1 MSKNKLVLKNAVMGV
16 ARSRLRNADHVTQIV
31 PLKWNT
37 LETCM
42 RRHTR
47 LFFYKMYGG
56 FLDGKWE
63 DHLIPNRERRTP
75 GSHYFNFFIV
85 PKGHKEYF
93 RFSFFPQ
100 TITEWNRLPKETV
113 TSQSLS
119 IFNSKLFRLSFIR
132 GT

>member
-1 MSKNKLVLKNAVMGV
+1 MGV
-16 ARSRLRNADHVTQIV
+16 ARSGLWDPGHVTEIV
-31 PLKWNT
+31 PLKWDT

-47 LFFYKMYGG
+47 LSVMYKMCCG
-56 FLDGKWE
+56 FLDAKWE

-75 GSHYFNFFIV
+75 GSHDFNFFIV

-93 RFSFFPQ
+93 RFSFFPK

>member
-1 MSKNKLVLKNAVMGV
+1 MGV
-16 ARSRLRNADHVTQIV
+16 ARPGLWDLGHVTEIV
-31 PLKWNT
+31 LLKWDT

-47 LFFYKMYGG
+47 LSVMYKMCCS
-56 FLDGKWE
+56 FLDAKWE

-75 GSHYFNFFIV
+75 GSHDFNFFIV
-85 PKGHKEYF
+85 SKGHKEYF
-93 RFSFFPQ
+93 RFSFFPK

>member
-1 MSKNKLVLKNAVMGV
+1 MGV
-16 ARSRLRNADHVTQIV
+16 ARSGLWDPGHVTEIV
-31 PLKWNT
+31 PLKWDT

-47 LFFYKMYGG
+47 LSVMYKMCCS
-56 FLDGKWE
+56 FLDAKWE

-75 GSHYFNFFIV
+75 GSHDFNFFVV

-93 RFSFFPQ
+93 RFSFFPK